1 MMKRIACLLFL
12 LLPGLLLAAR
22 IAVAPLDGDGLAE
35 NEFRVARN
43 LLINALQ
50 KERPRDLVVPLEES
64 SDAPCSVSE
73 RMDAAREQAADQLAL
88 VSLDRLGG
96 KLIVQVRLLDV
107 ASDESLFADTMP
119 LSSDSELDL
128 AMQRVAEAIARRRPL
143 KDLAAVGGVLADE
156 GLETRLRSALRVTT
170 LQAGYLWP
178 LGQDYDRATRIFTG
192 SIATGIEEKHFAAGF
207 QFAWRDGPA
216 ALLYSDWLIRPDD
229 ICPFVGLG
237 VGFHWVR
244 HKEAPLFAPDGMD
257 HDYDDGLH
265 LALRGGLLLYRTYG
279 LQMVLQTEYAL
290 TFNDHRDE
298 AFLLVLGV
306 RP

>member
-1 MMKRIACLLFL
+1 MKRFAFLVNL
-12 LLPGLLLAAR
+12 LLPALLLAAR

-35 NEFRVARN
+35 NEFRVAQS

-50 KERPRDLVVPLEES
+50 KERARDLVVPLEE
-64 SDAPCSVSE
+64 AYGTICSVTE
-73 RMDAAREQAADQLAL
+73 RMDAARTQAADQLAL
-88 VSLDRLGG
+88 VSIDRLGG
-96 KLIVQVRLLDV
+96 KLIIQVRLLDV
-107 ASDESLFADTMP
+107 ASEESLFADTMP
-119 LSSDSELDL
+119 LSSEAELDL

-178 LGQDYDRATRIFTG
+178 LGQDYDKEDRLFTG
-192 SIATGIEEKHFAAGF
+192 SISTGIEERNFAAGF

-244 HKEAPLFAPDGMD
+244 HAEVPHFAPDGMD

-279 LQMVLQTEYAL
+279 LQMVLQTEYTI
-290 TFNDHRDE
+290 TFNDHHDE